1 MKNEELSREKIKK
14 IIFESH
20 LRHTEQDISITI
32 TRHYMPN
39 VEFSLVST
47 GGFYK
52 ILRIYVEVLKMYHCV
67 PEPMMLEAMFFRTS
81 YTLILVPT
89 IRIYPF
95 LPPTI
100 NSRDTWVLKDK
111 DVDLFGVTF
120 HWPHMMAVDIVI
132 KADVYDHVKKERKTI
147 HSGTIRLQRNGEWIA
162 DEKRAGFVSLFLRP
176 APEKTEFVPADN
188 PVPLSPY
195 LYKLVTID
203 GFLDKVNVP
212 EAAQLNSEAYREIAT
227 IFNCESADLVK
238 LLEKDERDVMFGTRV
253 HPAYAQ
259 YLIKVARVLHGY
271 VNTSGDASA
280 IRILFIAS
288 NPIDKMR
295 LRLDEEVRLID
306 EALRRSEFWSK
317 FESQQGWAVRVTD
330 IQNLFLRYRPN
341 ILHFSGHGSKSGEI
355 IMEDY
360 SGRSRPVSVRALSR
374 LFSVLKDNIR
384 CVVLS
389 ACYSETQ
396 AQAIAE
402 HIECVIGIS
411 KSIKDS
417 ATIGF
422 ATAFYRALGYGKDV
436 KTAFDLGCLE
446 IDLRNLGEQDKPKL
460 LATKSDPRK
469 IIFVK

>member
-1 MKNEELSREKIKK
+1 MKNEELNREKIKK
-14 IIFESH
+14 IVKH
-20 LRHTEQDISITI
+20 AEQDISIKI
-32 TRHYMPN
+32 TRHYRPY
-39 VEFSLVST
+39 VEFSLVCT
-47 GGFYK
+47 GGFHE
-52 ILRIYVEVLKMYHCV
+52 ILRVYVKVLKMYHCV
-67 PEPMMLEAMFFRTS
+67 PEPSMEEAMFFRTK

-89 IRIYPF
+89 IRIYPL

-100 NSRDTWVLKDK
+100 NSGDTWVLKDK
-111 DVDLFGVTF
+111 DADLFGIAF
-120 HWPHMMAVDIVI
+120 QWPHMMAVDIVI
-132 KADVYDHVKKERKTI
+132 KAGVYDQVKKEHKTI
-147 HSGTIRLQRNGEWIA
+147 SSETVRLQRNGEKIA
-162 DEKRAGFVSLFLRP
+162 DREGKRFSSIFSHY
-176 APEKTEFVPADN
+176 EKTEFVPGNN
-188 PVPLSPY
+188 PILLSPY

-203 GFLDKVNVP
+203 GFLYKVNVP
-212 EAAQLNSEAYREIAT
+212 ETAQLNSEAYREIAT

-253 HPAYAQ
+253 HPTYAQ
-259 YLIKVARVLHGY
+259 YLVKVARVLHGY
-271 VNTSGDASA
+271 LHTSGDTSA
-280 IRILFIAS
+280 TRILFIAS
-288 NPIDKMR
+288 NPTDTMR
-295 LRLDEEVRLID
+295 LRLDEEVRSID
-306 EALRRSEFWSK
+306 KALRKSEFRSK
-317 FESQQGWAVRVTD
+317 FEIQQGWAVRITD

-355 IMEDY
+355 IIEDY
-360 SGRSRPVSVRALSR
+360 SGRSRSVSVRALNR
-374 LFSVLKDNIR
+374 LFSILKDNIQ

-417 ATIGF
+417 TAIGF

-446 IDLRNLGEQDKPKL
+446 IDLRNLSEQDKPRL